1 MLNDIDPLA
10 KKNAEQWL
18 CSKAIDQSAK
28 DIIKSMMKNNIEQ
41 FNESFYRNLEFGTGG
56 LRGIM
61 GIGTNRMNHYTV
73 AMATQGFVNYIIKCN
88 PNKQIKAVISFD
100 NRNNS
105 KQFAQITAN
114 VMSANGFK
122 VYLFKELRP
131 TPVLSYAVRYLG
143 CDAGVMLTASHNPKE
158 YNGYKAYWN
167 DGGQLVSPNDKL
179 VIDEVVKITDYAQV
193 KIDGGQENITILH
206 DHFDQYYLDEVLK
219 LSLSSDAIKK
229 YSDIK
234 ICYTPLHGT
243 GITMVPKALEMYGFR
258 NINIVKEQAVLD
270 GNFPTCKSPN
280 PEEHSAMELGLKLAK
295 EVDANI
301 LLATDPDADRV
312 GIAVKNQNEEFILLN
327 GNQTATV
334 LTYYIL
340 LRWKELGKF
349 KGNEYTIKTIVTS
362 ELIKKVSESFG
373 VKNYDVFTGFKF
385 IAEKILELQGKEKY
399 ICGGEESY
407 GFSIGDYVRD
417 KDAISACCLI
427 AEVCAWAK
435 EQGKS
440 FFDILLD
447 IYLGYGF
454 FKEDLLSITIKG
466 KSGAEEIQKMMAS
479 FRQNPPKKI
488 IGLDVMMIKDY
499 QKQTTLNTRTLKEEM
514 LDFPKSNVI
523 QFFLEDGSK
532 ISIRPSGTEPK
543 IKFYFG
549 VFNKLNKISEFTD
562 LANKAESKIQAII
575 SELGLNKIKTIE

>member
-1 MLNDIDPLA
+1 MANMDLSA
-10 KKNAEQWL
+10 QKNAQQWL
-18 CSKAIDQSAK
+18 DSNSIDSSTK
-28 DIIKSMMKNNIEQ
+28 DIIKDMMLNNIEQ

-61 GIGTNRMNHYTV
+61 GIGTNRMNQYTV
-73 AMATQGFVNYIIKCN
+73 AMATQGFANYIIESN
-88 PNKQIKAVISFD
+88 PNKEIKAVISFD

-105 KQFAQITAN
+105 KEFAQITAR
-114 VMSANGFK
+114 VMAANGFK
-122 VYLFKELRP
+122 VFLFKELRP
-131 TPVLSYAVRYLG
+131 TPELSYAVRYFG

-167 DGGQLVSPNDKL
+167 DGGQLVSPHDTL
-179 VIDEVVKITDYAQV
+179 VIEKVMKITDYSQV
-193 KIDGGQENITILH
+193 KIQENLDNITILEKS
-206 DHFDQYYLDEVLK
+206 FDDKYLEEVLK
-219 LSLSSDAIKK
+219 LSLNPQIINKH
-229 YSDIK
+229 SDIK

-243 GITMVPKALEMYGFR
+243 GITLVPKALEMYGFK
-258 NINIVKEQAVLD
+258 NINIVSEQAIID
-270 GNFPTCKSPN
+270 GNFPSCKSPN
-280 PEEHSAMELGLKLAK
+280 PEEHSAMELGIKLAK
-295 EVDANI
+295 EIDADI

-312 GIAVKNQNEEFILLN
+312 GIAVKDQCNEFILIN

-340 LRWKELGKF
+340 KTLKETSRL

-385 IAEKILELQGKEKY
+385 IADKILQLEGKEKY

-407 GFSIGDYVRD
+407 GFSIGDFVRD
-417 KDAISACCLI
+417 KDAVSACCMI

-435 EQGKS
+435 EQGKT

-447 IYLGYGF
+447 IYLEYGF
-454 FKEDLLSITIKG
+454 FKEELISITKQG
-466 KSGAEEIQKMMAS
+466 KQGAEEIQNMMLA
-479 FRQNPPKKI
+479 FRENPPKTL
-488 IGLDVMMIKDY
+488 IGLEVVRIKDY
-499 QKQTTLNTRTLKEEM
+499 QKQLNIDLKNNTEEA
-514 LDFPKSNVI
+514 LDFPKSNVL

-532 ISIRPSGTEPK
+532 VSVRPSGTEPK

-549 VFNKLNKISEFTD
+549 VYNKLHSIEDYPELLKKANEKISR
-562 LANKAESKIQAII
+562 II
-575 SELGLNKIKTIE
+575 GELGLK

>member
-1 MLNDIDPLA
+1 MIMAKIDNIA
-10 KKNAEQWL
+10 KQNAEQWL
-18 CSKAIDQSAK
+18 SSKAIDQNTK
-28 DIIKSMMKNNIEQ
+28 DAIKDMMANNIEQ

-61 GIGTNRMNHYTV
+61 GIGTNRMNQYTI
-73 AMATQGFVNYIIKCN
+73 AMATQGFVNYIIKSN
-88 PNKQIKAVISFD
+88 PNKEIETVISFD

-105 KQFAQITAN
+105 KEFALITAR
-114 VMSANGFK
+114 VMAANGFK
-122 VYLFKELRP
+122 VNLFKELRP
-131 TPVLSYAVRYLG
+131 TPVLSFAVRHLN
-143 CDAGVMLTASHNPKE
+143 CDAGVMVTASHNPKE

-167 DGGQLVSPNDKL
+167 DGGQLVSPHDDL
-179 VIDEVVKITDYAQV
+179 VIEEVIKINDYAQV
-193 KIDGGQENITILH
+193 KLQDNDNNITII
-206 DHFDQYYLDEVLK
+206 DNTFDNIYFDEVIK
-219 LSLSSDAIKK
+219 LSLNPEAIKNH
-229 YSDIK
+229 SDIK

-243 GITMVPKALEMYGFR
+243 GITMVPKALELFGF
-258 NINIVKEQAVLD
+258 NNVNIVKEQAIVD

-280 PEEHSAMELGLKLAK
+280 PEEQSAMELGLKLAK
-295 EVDANI
+295 EIDADV

-312 GIAVKNQNEEFILLN
+312 GIAVKDQTGNFILIN

-340 LRWKELGKF
+340 KQLKKQGKL

-385 IAEKILELQGKEKY
+385 IADRILSLEGKEKY

-407 GFSIGDYVRD
+407 GFSIGDFVRD

-427 AEVCAWAK
+427 AEICAWAK
-435 EQGKS
+435 EQGKT

-447 IYLGYGF
+447 IYLEYGF
-454 FKEDLLSITIKG
+454 YKEDLLSITIKG
-466 KSGAEEIQKMMAS
+466 KSGAEEIQEMMRS
-479 FRQNPPKKI
+479 FRENPPKTL
-488 IGLDVMMIKDY
+488 IGLEIVKIKDY
-499 QKQTTLNTRTLKEEM
+499 QKQITIDIKTKEEEK
-514 LDFPKSNVI
+514 LEFPKSNVL

-532 ISIRPSGTEPK
+532 ISVRPSGTEPK

-549 VFNKLNKISEFTD
+549 VFNKLNSIKEFPE
-562 LANKAESKIQAII
+562 LFKQAEAKIQAII
-575 SELGLNKIKTIE
+575 KELGLKKN

>member
-1 MLNDIDPLA
+1 MANIDLSA
-10 KKNAEQWL
+10 QKNAQQWL
-18 CSKAIDQSAK
+18 DSNSIDSSTK
-28 DIIKSMMKNNIEQ
+28 DIIKDMMLNNIEQ

-61 GIGTNRMNHYTV
+61 GIGTNRMNQYTV
-73 AMATQGFVNYIIKCN
+73 AMATQGFANYIIESN
-88 PNKQIKAVISFD
+88 PNKEIKAVISFD

-105 KQFAQITAN
+105 KEFAQITAR
-114 VMSANGFK
+114 VMAANGFK
-122 VYLFKELRP
+122 VFLFKELRP
-131 TPVLSYAVRYLG
+131 TPELSYAVRYFG

-167 DGGQLVSPNDKL
+167 DGGQLVSPHDTL
-179 VIDEVVKITDYAQV
+179 VIEKVMKITDYSQV
-193 KIDGGQENITILH
+193 KIQESLDNITIVEKS
-206 DHFDQYYLDEVLK
+206 FDDKYLEEVLK
-219 LSLSSDAIKK
+219 LSLNPQIINKH
-229 YSDIK
+229 SDIK

-243 GITMVPKALEMYGFR
+243 GITLVPKALEMYGFK
-258 NINIVKEQAVLD
+258 NINIVSQQAIID
-270 GNFPTCKSPN
+270 GNFPSCKSPN
-280 PEEHSAMELGLKLAK
+280 PEEHSAMELGIKLAK
-295 EVDANI
+295 EIYADI

-312 GIAVKNQNEEFILLN
+312 GIAVKDQCNEFILIN

-340 LRWKELGKF
+340 KTLKETSRL

-385 IAEKILELQGKEKY
+385 IADKILQLEGKEKY

-407 GFSIGDYVRD
+407 GFSIGDFVRD
-417 KDAISACCLI
+417 KDAVSACCMI

-435 EQGKS
+435 EQGKT

-447 IYLGYGF
+447 IYLEYGF
-454 FKEDLLSITIKG
+454 FKEELISITKQG
-466 KSGAEEIQKMMAS
+466 KQGAEEIQNMMLV
-479 FRQNPPKKI
+479 FRENPPKTL
-488 IGLDVMMIKDY
+488 IGLEVVRIKDY
-499 QKQTTLNTRTLKEEM
+499 QKQLDIDLKNNTEKD
-514 LDFPKSNVI
+514 LDFPKSNVL

-532 ISIRPSGTEPK
+532 VSVRPSGTEPK

-549 VFNKLNKISEFTD
+549 VYNKLHSIEDYPELLKKANEKISR
-562 LANKAESKIQAII
+562 II
-575 SELGLNKIKTIE
+575 GELGLK